1 MTGLARSA
9 TVVAV
14 AIAALAWAFS
24 AGAEDAYENMTG
36 RAAVQSQ
43 TSSSMALAYGENQTL
58 QFPPRITVRPRAT
71 DVTGE
76 HLSSGQ
82 NSFCVRTCDGRYFPI
97 STQDKQSA
105 AEDCKNL
112 CPASETRIFTGSSID
127 GASSKDGKPYSSLPN
142 AFRYRKELVAGCTC
156 NGKDVIG
163 LASIR
168 IENDKTL
175 RRGDL
180 FANKGGFEVVSRVES
195 GQPSFSAAGNTVRS
209 QFAKLPLIAS
219 Q

>member
-1 MTGLARSA
+1 VTAFARSA

-14 AIAALAWAFS
+14 AIAGLAWAFN

-36 RAAVQSQ
+36 RVAVQSRASSQSQ
-43 TSSSMALAYGENQTL
+43 TSSSMALAYGENPTL
-58 QFPPRITVRPRAT
+58 QFPPQITVRPGSTEAT
-71 DVTGE
+71 
-76 HLSSGQ
+76 GQ
-82 NSFCVRTCDGRYFPI
+82 NAFCVRTCDGRYFPA
-97 STQDKQSA
+97 SSQDKQST
-105 AEDCKNL
+105 AEGCKNL
-112 CPASETRIFTGSSID
+112 CPASETKIFTGNSID

-163 LASIR
+163 LASVN
-168 IENDKTL
+168 IEDDKTL

-180 FANKGGFEVVSRVES
+180 FANKGGFEVVNRVEN
-195 GQPSFSAAGNTVRS
+195 GQPRFSAAGNTVRS
-209 QFAKLPLIAS
+209 QFAKLPVIAS

>member
-1 MTGLARSA
+1 VTALARSA

-14 AIAALAWAFS
+14 AISGLAWAFN

-36 RAAVQSQ
+36 KAAVQSQ
-43 TSSSMALAYGENQTL
+43 TSSSMALAYGENHAL
-58 QFPPRITVRPRAT
+58 QFPPRITVRSRAT
-71 DVTGE
+71 ETTGE
-76 HLSSGQ
+76 NVSAGQ

-97 STQDKQSA
+97 SSQDKQSA
-105 AEDCKNL
+105 AEGCKNL

-127 GASSKDGKPYSSLPN
+127 GASLKDGKPYSSLPN

-163 LASIR
+163 LASIK
-168 IENDKTL
+168 IEDDKTL

-180 FANKGGFEVVSRVES
+180 FANKGDSKSSAASKADNRVSR
-195 GQPSFSAAGNTVRS
+195 PPGNAVRS
-209 QFAKLPLIAS
+209 QLAKLPLIAL

>member
-1 MTGLARSA
+1 MTAFARWA

-14 AIAALAWAFS
+14 TIAGLAWAFN
-24 AGAEDAYENMTG
+24 AGAEDAYEYMTG
-36 RAAVQSQ
+36 RVAVRSQ
-43 TSSSMALAYGENQTL
+43 TPSSMALAYGENPAL
-58 QFPPRITVRPRAT
+58 QFPPRITVRPRST
-71 DVTGE
+71 EGTGE
-76 HLSSGQ
+76 NLSTGQ

-97 STQDKQSA
+97 SSQDKQSA
-105 AEDCKNL
+105 AEGCKNL

-156 NGKDVIG
+156 TGKDVIG
-163 LASIR
+163 LASIK
-168 IENDKTL
+168 IEDDKTL

-195 GQPSFSAAGNTVRS
+195 GQPSFSAAGNAVRS